1 MIDLRPDL
9 LQVVADIL
17 ARHVPGLEVRAFGS
31 RARWT
36 AKEHSDLDLVIMSDA
51 PMPLETLARLEEA
64 FGESDLPMRVEVLDW
79 ATLGD
84 NFRRI
89 IEQGYE
95 VMQKASGNRGMA
107 SYWTVSMLSDAP
119 LEIIDGDRGI
129 NYPKQADF
137 HSIGHCLFL
146 NAGNVTS
153 TGFDFSDCAFITA
166 EKDAILRKGK
176 LNRYDAVLTTRG
188 TVGNIAYYDDSVP
201 FEHIR
206 INSGMVIFRV
216 RTSDLLPRYLYLFV
230 RSSLFRA
237 QADALQTG
245 SAQPQLPIRDINK
258 IRIPIP
264 PLNEQ
269 RAIAYILG
277 MLDDKI
283 ELNRRMNQTLEA
295 MAQALF
301 KSWFVDFDPVRAKA
315 EGRDTGLPAHI
326 AELFPDSF
334 DDSELGEIPQG
345 WRAGTLKE
353 LTVKIGS
360 GATPRG
366 GKEVYVE
373 EGIAF
378 IRSQNVYDSEFVWDG
393 LAYITA
399 KQADDLTNVEVA
411 KGDVLMNITGASIL
425 RTCIVQPSVLP
436 ARVNQ
441 HVAIIRAKPGIPN
454 RFLHIHLLQK
464 STKDYLLGMNAGA
477 SREAVTK
484 GHIESVP
491 ILVPAPT
498 VLNRFENLTDAW
510 SRKIERNTAEIRNLT
525 ALRNM
530 LLPKL
535 LSGACGAGIDWSFA
549 RG

>member
-1 MIDLRPDL
+1 MIGATTQTISLASLCQLVVDCPHSTPTWTDSGVLVLRSNNIRGGRLDLSTKSYTTEEHYRDRIRRAAPREGDIVITREAPMGEVAIIPDGLRTCLGQRMVLLRPD
-9 LQVVADIL
+9 
-17 ARHVPGLEVRAFGS
+17 
-31 RARWT
+31 
-36 AKEHSDLDLVIMSDA
+36 
-51 PMPLETLARLEEA
+51 
-64 FGESDLPMRVEVLDW
+64 
-79 ATLGD
+79 
-84 NFRRI
+84 
-89 IEQGYE
+89 
-95 VMQKASGNRGMA
+95 
-107 SYWTVSMLSDAP
+107 
-119 LEIIDGDRGI
+119 
-129 NYPKQADF
+129 PKKVD
-137 HSIGHCLFL
+137 
-146 NAGNVTS
+146 
-153 TGFDFSDCAFITA
+153 
-166 EKDAILRKGK
+166 
-176 LNRYDAVLTTRG
+176 
-188 TVGNIAYYDDSVP
+188 
-201 FEHIR
+201 
-206 INSGMVIFRV
+206 
-216 RTSDLLPRYLYLFV
+216 PRYLLF
-230 RSSLFRA
+230 
-237 QADALQTG
+237 ALQSASVQVQIGWHEGTG
-245 SAQPQLPIRDINK
+245 STVSNL
-258 IRIPIP
+258 RIPALEALQIP
-264 PLNEQ
+264 VFRLEKQ
-269 RAIAYILG
+269 RVIAHILG
-277 MLDDKI
+277 TLDDKI
-283 ELNRRMNQTLEA
+283 KLNGRQNETLEA
-295 MAQALF
+295 IARALF